1 MGIVNDRS
9 GISERSVRKIQD
21 MKTSIDQFIFDLKDG
36 MSAEVLST
44 ESRDGV
50 TIATI
55 RFTWTEENAA
65 KDERV
70 RMEFHRP
77 DVGMLYAW
85 APLYKE
91 RHHVG
96 AEWTTMENSM
106 ISRNAPVYAL
116 YDGRGMN
123 RLTWQISECR
133 MTMYFLSGVE
143 ELDGVM
149 RNRLDFYVQ
158 QFTNQLETEI
168 TVRIDE
174 RCLPLYEVLKEAA
187 VWWESIGMTPA
198 EVPEEALKPCY
209 SFWYSYHQEV
219 YAADVEAE
227 CRRARE
233 LGFESCIIDDGW
245 QTDDTNR
252 GYAFCGDWEVAAAK
266 IPDMA
271 AHVKA
276 VHDIGMKYI
285 LWYAVPLIGFKSSKY
300 QEFKDMVLNKK
311 DLHMANLD
319 CAVLDPRYKEVRDF
333 LISIYVKA
341 LKEWDLDGFKLDF
354 IDTWQFNPDHEPAK
368 PEMDIASLETAA
380 TVFMQDLNAA
390 LKAVK
395 PEVMLEFRQGYIGP
409 WMRTV
414 GNMFRVS
421 DCPDDYISNRLGV
434 FDLRM
439 MMGKSAV
446 HSDMLMWHPEEEPS
460 TAALQLISVLYG
472 VIQYSAR
479 LEKLTPEMKK
489 MSIFWLD
496 FAREHK
502 AALLGDTLKVY
513 EPHMN
518 YTWAQAATDTENV
531 AAVYG
536 QDKVIQPDIRDTV
549 YIANGAMN
557 DRILAEITGTFQ
569 VTIQNCMG
577 DILSETEQTMNG
589 LTVLSVPTGGLVTL
603 KK

>member
-1 MGIVNDRS
+1 MK
-9 GISERSVRKIQD
+9 KIL
-21 MKTSIDQFIFDLKDG
+21 DQFEVQMHDG
-36 MSAEVLST
+36 MSAELIHT
-44 ESRDGV
+44 EERAGV
-50 TIATI
+50 TLAT
-55 RFTWTEENAA
+55 FLFSWTEENA
-65 KDERV
+65 KDNARFRV
-70 RMEFHRP
+70 DFHRP
-77 DVGMLYAW
+77 DVGMMYNW
-85 APLYKE
+85 TPLYKE
-91 RHHVG
+91 RHHLG
-96 AEWTTMENSM
+96 PEWGQKEDSM
-106 ISRNAPVYAL
+106 ISRNAPVSAL
-116 YDGRGMN
+116 YDGQGMN
-123 RLTWQISECR
+123 RLTWQLSECR
-133 MTMYFLSGVE
+133 MHMDYISGIE

-149 RNRLDFYVQ
+149 DNRFEFNVQ
-158 QFTNQLETEI
+158 QFTNQLSAKI

-174 RCLPLYEVLKEAA
+174 RRVPLYEALKDAA
-187 VWWESIGMTPA
+187 AWWENDLGMTA
-198 EVPEEALKPCY
+198 ATVPEEALKPCY

-219 YAADVEAE
+219 YAKDVEDE
-227 CRRARE
+227 CRRAKA

-252 GYAFCGDWEVAAAK
+252 GYAFCGDWEVAPAK

-285 LWYAVPLIGFKSSKY
+285 LWYAVPLIGFKSPKY

-311 DLHMANLD
+311 DTHMANLN
-319 CAVLDPRYKEVRDF
+319 CAVLDPRYREVRDF
-333 LISIYVKA
+333 LIGIYEKA

-354 IDTWQFNPDHEPAK
+354 IDCWRFTPDNEPFNER
-368 PEMDIASLETAA
+368 MDMASLELAA

-390 LKAVK
+390 LKAIK

-414 GNMFRVS
+414 GNMFRVG
-421 DCPDDYISNRLGV
+421 DCPDDYLQNRLGV

-489 MSIFWLD
+489 MSVFWLD

-502 AALLGDTLKVY
+502 DALLGETLKVY

-518 YTWAQAATDTENV
+518 YTWAQAATEKKNV

-536 QDKVIQPDIRDTV
+536 VDKVIQPDVRDVV

-557 DRILAEITGTFQ
+557 GRVLAEICGDFK
-569 VTIQNCMG
+569 VTVQNCMG
-577 DILSETEQTMNG
+577 DVISEEEKVLSG
-589 LTVLSVPTGGLVTL
+589 LTVFEVPVGGLVTL
-603 KK
+603 KRK